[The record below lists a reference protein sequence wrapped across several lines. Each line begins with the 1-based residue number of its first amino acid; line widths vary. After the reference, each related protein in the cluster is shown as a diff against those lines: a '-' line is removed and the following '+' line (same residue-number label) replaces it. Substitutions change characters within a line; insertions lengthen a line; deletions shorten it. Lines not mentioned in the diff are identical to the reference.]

1 MDQNNN
7 DSSADAK
14 SFKLYTTKAP
24 ILLQLL
30 AGLIWLGSAGLIII
44 GLTSLLINPISGIF
58 SFVFAAYFMFTGRLM
73 FRMKKSA
80 FIHSIILAVLVI
92 VSNVLTNDSVTIFS
106 LLIPV
111 LILISAFGY
120 RSRYI
125 ND

>member
-14 SFKLYTTKAP
+14 SFKLYITKAP

-58 SFVFAAYFMFTGRLM
+58 SFVFAAYFIFTGRLM

-120 RSRYI
+120 KSRYI

>member
-14 SFKLYTTKAP
+14 SFKLYLTKAP

-58 SFVFAAYFMFTGRLM
+58 SFVFAAYFIFTGRLM

-120 RSRYI
+120 KSRYI